1 MSTTSASATYRT
13 LASTAQSPSGAT
25 NGTTNPNPTP
35 TPTPYPYPY
44 PCRSLPLPLPLTLT
58 LARIL
63 ILTLT
68 LIPTRCNYWDDDT
81 RAWSSEGCTST
92 GVTEVNGCAAPAAGV
107 NPPSIE
113 RRLTEASSGDVSLT
127 LSPPP
132 SSPSPLFPAPWVD
145 PNVACAYAMRCECT
159 HLTDFAGMPPPLTLG
174 T

>member
-1 MSTTSASATYRT
+1 VQLLGRRT
-13 LASTAQSPSGAT
+13 LILTLP
-25 NGTTNPNPTP
+25 PPPTP
-35 TPTPYPYPY
+35 TLTHPPTLP
-44 PCRSLPLPLPLTLT
+44 LPLPLPLTLT
-58 LARIL
+58 LTLTLALARTL
-63 ILTLT
+63 TLTLT
-68 LIPTRCNYWDDDT
+68 LIRCNYWDDDT

-113 RRLTEASSGDVSLT
+113 RRLTEASSGDVSLP

>member
-1 MSTTSASATYRT
+1 MAFRCERLALTLTRT
-13 LASTAQSPSGAT
+13 R
-25 NGTTNPNPTP
+25 TP
-35 TPTPYPYPY
+35 TLT
-44 PCRSLPLPLPLTLT
+44 LPLPLTLT
-58 LARIL
+58 LTLTLALARTL
-63 ILTLT
+63 TLTLT
-68 LIPTRCNYWDDDT
+68 LIRCNYWDDDT

-113 RRLTEASSGDVSLT
+113 RRLTEASSGDVSLP